1 MSKYRGRRLL
11 VSHTPRTEFSSLE
24 DLETAKPNA
33 YLCYYIDSQH
43 GEVWTIDSNMAHLF
57 LAGDESVIVYQKLE
71 SGKWYHE

>member
-11 VSHTPRTEFSSLE
+11 VSRTSRTEFSSLE
-24 DLETAKPNA
+24 DLEAAKPDVFQ
-33 YLCYYIDSQH
+33 CYYIDSQH

-57 LAGDESVIVYQKLE
+57 LSGYESVIVYEKLE